1 MIQIFSMKDNIKGC
15 LTNKSDRPDM
25 KVTCHPRLG
34 GASCMEAGV
43 TGIPVCRIFIE
54 ILLLEFY
61 R

>member
-1 MIQIFSMKDNIKGC
+1 MKDNIKGC

-43 TGIPVCRIFIE
+43 TGIPVYRIFIE